1 MPNQRPQTQEQVG
14 PTPRKMRNW
23 MLVSY
28 DIPDDKRRTKV
39 MKTLYGYGRRV
50 QYSVF
55 ECELRPADLDGLKTR
70 LRRLIA
76 SDTDD
81 VRFYQLCETCL
92 GKTTMLGKAELHRH
106 ESYSVV

>member
-1 MPNQRPQTQEQVG
+1 MAKRRASPQERIA

-23 MLVSY
+23 VLVSY

-39 MKTLYGYGRRV
+39 MKTLSGYGRRV

-55 ECELRPADLDGLKTR
+55 ECELRPADLDELKAR

-76 SDTDD
+76 ADLDD
-81 VRFYQLCETCL
+81 VRFYPLCEACL
-92 GKTTMLGKAELHRH
+92 GKVTMLGKAELHRH
-106 ESYSVV
+106 ATYSVL